1 MGCAPTKPLLDTSH
15 QGLHKLKME
24 NGYVRGGSRK
34 SVSGGRNLSSSG
46 GSSSSTGSRKEKM
59 LMNGKEGKEAG
70 STVRSTG
77 SGGTSSSGGGRG
89 GSDGGV
95 VTRRS
100 SVSPKLDNS
109 DELVDGWPKWL
120 TDNVP
125 KDALDGLIPKSADAY
140 DKLDKVGSGTYSN
153 VYKARDRKTK
163 KIVALKKVRFDTSEP
178 ESVKFMAREIM
189 MLRKLDHP
197 NIVKLEGLATSRMQY
212 SLYLVFDY
220 MQTDL
225 SRIIS
230 RPDERLTEPQVKSY
244 MQQLL
249 SGLQHCHERG
259 ILHRDIKGSNL
270 LIDRNGMLKIAD
282 FGLAN
287 YYNPKRPV
295 ALTNRVVTLWY
306 RAPELLL
313 GTTHYGPAIDLWSA
327 GCLLAEMF
335 AGRPIMPART
345 EVEQLHKIFK
355 LCGTPPEDYWKKLKL
370 STTFRPPHS
379 YKSNL
384 REAFRDYPRSALGL
398 LAILLALD
406 PVFRGSASS
415 ALQHEFFHTSP
426 WACDLS
432 GLPVV
437 KVDDDDLAQTNEPRK
452 IRKSRTRQRSRT
464 LKEQRKKD
472 QTTENSNVD
481 SAAPKEEAE
490 KKQEVEIKIDELVI
504 TKTSPFSHR
513 GGPSPTK
520 ETLAPLPSP
529 DNLYQRYRRQMSES
543 HPNAKMNIKNRP
555 PLPGAKRLSDKYG
568 GMIDEHLTHVPR
580 SSSTREYRN
589 MDQRKLDFNLH
600 DD

>member
-1 MGCAPTKPLLDTSH
+1 MGCAPTKPLMDTSH

-24 NGYVRGGSRK
+24 NGYFRGSRK
-34 SVSGGRNLSSSG
+34 SISGSRNLSSSG
-46 GSSSSTGSRKEKM
+46 GSSSSGSRKEKM
-59 LMNGKEGKEAG
+59 MNGKGGKEAG
-70 STVRSTG
+70 TVRSTG

-89 GSDGGV
+89 GSDGGGV
-95 VTRRS
+95 VMRRS
-100 SVSPKLDNS
+100 SVSPNVDNS

-125 KDALDGLIPKSADAY
+125 KGALDGLIPKSADAY

-178 ESVKFMAREIM
+178 ESIKFMAREIM

-230 RPDERLTEPQVKSY
+230 REDRLTEPQVKSY

-313 GTTHYGPAIDLWSA
+313 GTTNYGPGIDLWSA

-379 YKSNL
+379 YKSNI

-406 PVFRGSASS
+406 PVFRGSATS

-432 GLPVV
+432 GLPVIQ
-437 KVDDDDLAQTNEPRK
+437 VDNDDLAQTSEPRK

-464 LKEQRKKD
+464 LKEQRRKD
-472 QTTENSNVD
+472 QITEIPHVEPPS
-481 SAAPKEEAE
+481 SKEESE
-490 KKQEVEIKIDELVI
+490 KMQEVDIKIDELQI
-504 TKTSPFSHR
+504 TKTSPSPPSPNM
-513 GGPSPTK
+513 GPEPSPTK

-543 HPNAKMNIKNRP
+543 HPNAKLNIKNRP
-555 PLPGAKRLSDKYG
+555 PLPGAKRLSAKYS
-568 GMIDEHLTHVPR
+568 GMIDDHLTRVPR

-589 MDQRKLDFNLH
+589 TDHRKLNLL

>member
-1 MGCAPTKPLLDTSH
+1 MGCAPTKPLMDSSH

-24 NGYVRGGSRK
+24 NGYVRGSRN
-34 SVSGGRNLSSSG
+34 SNSSGRNFSNSSG
-46 GSSSSTGSRKEKM
+46 SGSGGSRKEKAVSGRE
-59 LMNGKEGKEAG
+59 GKEG
-70 STVRSTG
+70 TRRSNG
-77 SGGTSSSGGGRG
+77 SGGGSSSGGGRG
-89 GSDGGV
+89 GSDGV
-95 VTRRS
+95 MRRS
-100 SVSPKLDNS
+100 SVSVISDDL

-125 KDALDGLIPKSADAY
+125 KHALDGLVPKSAEAY
-140 DKLDKVGSGTYSN
+140 DKLDKIGSGTYSN

-163 KIVALKKVRFDTSEP
+163 KIVALKKVRFDSSEP

-212 SLYLVFDY
+212 SLYLVFEY
-220 MQTDL
+220 MLTDL

-230 RPDERLTEPQVKSY
+230 RPDERLTEPQVKFY
-244 MQQLL
+244 MKQLL

-270 LIDRNGMLKIAD
+270 LIDKDGNLKIAD

-287 YYNPKRPV
+287 YYDPKKPV
-295 ALTNRVVTLWY
+295 PLTNRVVTLWY
-306 RAPELLL
+306 RSPELLL
-313 GTTHYGPAIDLWSA
+313 GTTIYGPGIDLWSA

-335 AGRPIMPART
+335 AGRPIMPGRT

-355 LCGTPPEDYWKKLKL
+355 LCGTPSADYWKKLKL

-379 YKSNL
+379 YKPNL
-384 REAFRDYPRSALGL
+384 HEAFRDYPRSALGL
-398 LAILLALD
+398 LMLLLALD
-406 PVFRGSASS
+406 PAYRGSAGS

-437 KVDDDDLAQTNEPRK
+437 QVDDDDLAQSIEPRK
-452 IRKSRTRQRSRT
+452 QRKSRTRQRSRT
-464 LKEQRKKD
+464 LREQQTKD
-472 QTTENSNVD
+472 QTTQNPNVD
-481 SAAPKEEAE
+481 SASLKEEAE
-490 KKQEVEIKIDELVI
+490 KKLEIVRETKEPLM
-504 TKTSPFSHR
+504 TKTSPSSS
-513 GGPSPTK
+513 GVGPSPTD
-520 ETLAPLPSP
+520 EILAPLPSP
-529 DNLYQRYRRQMSES
+529 VGNSYQRYQRQMSES
-543 HPNAKMNIKNRP
+543 HPKAKMNIKNRP
-555 PLPGAKRLSDKYG
+555 PLPGAKRISSKYDA
-568 GMIDEHLTHVPR
+568 MIDNYMTVSHVPR

-589 MDQRKLDFNLH
+589 MDQRKLDLL